1 MQSKIYILLSNVSIK
16 RCSSFGNPSSV
27 WPDLAKFLH
36 FGKILQVFGNILK
49 VYFLFGEILNLLWQ
63 ICCITGQI
71 FIVTNGQILKY
82 NLTIWSHC
90 QSSSGGEFQ
99 PVPFAFKSNY
109 EWYLQKNYTNILLFK
124 SKNMWCQASELR
136 LPCRHD
142 TPVQIR

>member
-1 MQSKIYILLSNVSIK
+1 MLVLKDAVPLAILLQCDQI
-16 RCSSFGNPSSV
+16 
-27 WPDLAKFLH
+27 
-36 FGKILQVFGNILK
+36 
-49 VYFLFGEILNLLWQ
+49 WQ
-63 ICCITGQI
+63 N

-124 SKNMWCQASELR
+124 SKNM
-136 LPCRHD
+136 
-142 TPVQIR
+142 